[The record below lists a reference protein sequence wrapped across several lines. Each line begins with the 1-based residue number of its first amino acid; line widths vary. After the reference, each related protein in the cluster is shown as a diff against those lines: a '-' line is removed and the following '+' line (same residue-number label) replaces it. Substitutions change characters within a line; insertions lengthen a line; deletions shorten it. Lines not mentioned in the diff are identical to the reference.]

1 MLNLLKTDLYRITRP
16 RGLRG
21 SLWQYLAVCAVFYVL
36 IYLVFWMIAGGFDF
50 STGAITSLTTFSSPS
65 AMIGDMM
72 SGIFPLFVCFFVVEH
87 VLADFK
93 DGFARTLVSARAGRL
108 SYFAERIVFAGI
120 VTVIVFCSL
129 SLLTVVLGLAVDT
142 RFAAMDAP
150 LAFLGW
156 AVAICLNAWALAVI
170 SLIVA
175 YATRI
180 VPLSYIVA
188 FCIAGS
194 LVPDGLSLIAGLIQ
208 GYAPGLMGI
217 SDVLREF
224 ACWMPSNLE
233 TWLCNG
239 GAQAMAAGWGELGAA
254 LPGTGLTQAILAP
267 ALWIAA
273 ASAVVLAICRARDI

>member
-1 MLNLLKTDLYRITRP
+1 MLNLLKADLYRITRP

-21 SLWQYLAVCAVFYVL
+21 SLWQYLAVWAGIYIA
-36 IYLVFWMIAGGFDF
+36 IYLVFWMVAGGFDF
-50 STGAITSLTTFSSPS
+50 STGAVTSLTTFASPS
-65 AMIGDMM
+65 DMIGDML
-72 SGIFPLFVCFFVVEH
+72 SSVFPLFVCFFVVEH

-93 DGFARTLVSARAGRL
+93 DGFARTLVSARTGRL

-129 SLLTVVLGLAVDT
+129 SLLTVVFGFAVDA

-156 AVAICLNAWALAVI
+156 AVATCLNTWALAVI
-170 SLIVA
+170 SLVIA

-180 VPLSYIVA
+180 VHISYIAA
-188 FCIAGS
+188 FCIAGALVPEMLS
-194 LVPDGLSLIAGLIQ
+194 LVAGLIQ

-224 ACWMPSNLE
+224 VCWMPSNLE
-233 TWLCNG
+233 MWLCG
-239 GAQAMAAGWGELGAA
+239 GGVQGMAAGWGALGAA

-267 ALWIAA
+267 VLWIAA
-273 ASAVVLAICRARDI
+273 AGAVVLAICRRRDI